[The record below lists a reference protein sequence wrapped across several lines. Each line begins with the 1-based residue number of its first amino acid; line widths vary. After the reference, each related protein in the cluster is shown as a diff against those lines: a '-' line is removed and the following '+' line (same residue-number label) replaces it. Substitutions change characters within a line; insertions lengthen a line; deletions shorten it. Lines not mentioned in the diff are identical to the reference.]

1 MQELANYLLKALVDK
16 PEEVTLD
23 ASEAEGVI
31 RLKAKVAES
40 DKGKIIGRDGKV
52 IKAIRAVLSAGAER
66 SGKKLF
72 LDLD

>member
-16 PEEVTLD
+16 PEEVVLN
-23 ASEAEGVI
+23 ALEAEGVI

-40 DKGKIIGRDGKV
+40 DKGKVIGRDGKV